1 MKNIQQKEIWFA
13 RFPLEEDENKTL
25 KRPVLVIHSR
35 DDEYL
40 VVKITTHK
48 PRNSDK
54 FDVELDK
61 WQTASLKFPSTA
73 RVSKLRTLPEKNFI
87 NKIGVIHDSD
97 WELVTEKV
105 EESLNE

>member
-61 WQTASLKFPSTA
+61 WQAASLKFPSTA

-97 WELVTEKV
+97 WVLVTEKV